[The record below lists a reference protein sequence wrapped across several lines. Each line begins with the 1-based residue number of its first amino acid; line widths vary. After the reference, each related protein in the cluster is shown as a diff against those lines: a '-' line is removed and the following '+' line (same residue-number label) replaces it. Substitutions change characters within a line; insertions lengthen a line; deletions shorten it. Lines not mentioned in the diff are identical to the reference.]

1 MDYRD
6 RQWQHDFMPKAVKII
21 SRSVISSLDTATRS
35 QYELPADAVG
45 DFVDPAII
53 ARGVVDTY
61 WKTYDPDAAATED
74 DMTYMQRRDCAR
86 QNVLQLGERLRKNLP
101 FLPLSDQAET

>member
-1 MDYRD
+1 MRSFGRRYSRKRDQETIARDAATNALCTLLHRMDYRD

-61 WKTYDPDAAATED
+61 WKTFDPDAAATED
-74 DMTYMQRRDCAR
+74 DMTYM
-86 QNVLQLGERLRKNLP
+86 
-101 FLPLSDQAET
+101 